1 LTQPSIR
8 SGAAPAVALT
18 TRRKI
23 VFACVA
29 FFIVAI
35 SGLGALLALDIY
47 LRHRV
52 KGFGV
57 NAWGYRGP
65 AAGDKRPGETRIGT
79 LGGST
84 VFGFGVDWT
93 EAWPYYLERHINTG
107 RPGQVPATVVNL
119 GVPRDSATTFAATI
133 DDYAYLKSDLVILCE
148 GYNDLEPPVSPKP
161 GDPRP
166 THYLTW
172 RHQSPIFRWTGYLP
186 ILPLVL
192 NEKAMSLMHG
202 GELNAAYESRDIVF
216 RPGLATRVTAGALK
230 ATADLEMALERRFGR
245 LTDGGPGV
253 STASDSTCGRWT
265 QYCGAMQA
273 AVRQARQRGQ
283 AVIVVSQPYLSD
295 LHVDQQRALAASLQ
309 REFGDDS
316 RVRYV
321 NLGRLLDLRD
331 RQLAYDGLHLTAAGN
346 QRLAAALAP
355 AVLEMIR

>member
-1 LTQPSIR
+1 MTQASSPPA
-8 SGAAPAVALT
+8 AAPGVVLT

-29 FFIVAI
+29 FLIVVIAL
-35 SGLGALLALDIY
+35 LGGLLALDIY
-47 LRHRV
+47 LRHRARS
-52 KGFGV
+52 FGL

-65 AAGDKRPGETRIGT
+65 AAGHKKPGETRIGT

-84 VFGFGVDWT
+84 VFGFGVAWT
-93 EAWPYYLERHINTG
+93 EAWPYYLERQINAG
-107 RPGQVPATVVNL
+107 RPRHLPATVVNL
-119 GVPRDSATTFAATI
+119 GVPRDSAATFADTI

-148 GYNDLEPPVSPKP
+148 GYNDLEPRSSLKP
-161 GDPRP
+161 GNPAL
-166 THYLTW
+166 TNYLAW

-202 GELNAAYESRDIVF
+202 GDLNAAYESREIVF
-216 RPGLATRVTAGALK
+216 RPGLAARVTAGALK
-230 ATADLEMALERRFGR
+230 ATADIEVALERRFGR
-245 LTDGGPGV
+245 LTDGGSAV
-253 STASDSTCGRWT
+253 STAYDSTCGRWT

-283 AVIVVSQPYLSD
+283 AVIIVTQPYLSD

-309 REFGDDS
+309 REFGGDS

-331 RQLAYDGLHLTAAGN
+331 PQVAYDGLHLTATGN